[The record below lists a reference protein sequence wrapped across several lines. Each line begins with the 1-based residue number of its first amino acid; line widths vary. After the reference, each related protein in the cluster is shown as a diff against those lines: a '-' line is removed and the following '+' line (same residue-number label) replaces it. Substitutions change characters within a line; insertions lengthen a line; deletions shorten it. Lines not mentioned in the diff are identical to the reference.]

1 MLKYKH
7 TFIFLLSILFLGQVL
22 LAVPSVDKKEND
34 KNKNKIN
41 KTNTNDLYD
50 FISVNQVK
58 MWMSNN
64 GDNSHDPVA
73 DGSGLFWPGGPQATI
88 SIIFEDGLIF
98 GGKVNG
104 EIRVGGSTY
113 RHALQ
118 AGKIL
123 DDGTADDPN
132 LEKYRIYKI
141 RRDWENIDPT
151 EDFDGNGIPDRQEYE
166 DDYNNWPV
174 EDGAPWVDVDGD
186 GVFTRG
192 VDTPEFVGDEVLWYV
207 SNDLDASRT
216 NFLYGTQP
224 MGIEIQN
231 TTFAF
236 NRTGDLGDIVFQKY
250 LMINKGTNTIEDM
263 YVSSWSDT
271 DLGFAGD
278 DFSGCDTNLSLGY
291 TYNGDNNDNDFYGP
305 NPPAVGYDFFQGPIV
320 PAGPDEQAKFK
331 GKFID
336 GFKNLPMTG
345 YAVYINSDPVYADP
359 TLGEASGAEEMYNYM
374 NSKLGN
380 GDPYIDPHTGQE
392 VNFVLAGDPVN
403 GTGWYEGAG
412 WPGGKQPDDR
422 RHLLSSGP
430 FTMAPGDTQEVVI
443 GIIVARSSSNI
454 KSVKEL
460 KIKDQAAQFAYDANF
475 ELPPSPPSPKLH
487 ASTGDKYVQFW
498 WENNAEDYDNK
509 FYKFEGYRI
518 WQFRSLS
525 SVFEDGALLDIFDL
539 KNDIATVEDFVKIE
553 GERIIAPVITANNS
567 GIFRSLNVT
576 TNAFTNTPLDN
587 GTPYYYAVT
596 SYAVKK
602 DEATTPSFL
611 ESPPKIIEVI
621 PGKGAIDY
629 TTQFDIGDGLLAD
642 HSVGFGD
649 GFASVK
655 IIDPV
660 GLQDATYDIILDST
674 VVNDTTG
681 EKGLSYSIVNSTS
694 GDTLVVNSTDFSA
707 QDEDKQIVD
716 GFVAVVNNFGEDSLS
731 AVATDFR
738 VRDIIEVVDRNGNK
752 LDNPVKV
759 NRDKYDTTAFA
770 SSGDWYI
777 KPGGVPPTLL
787 PKKFEEGLG
796 TSYYEI
802 RFTGTSKYYLTNVGF
817 SAKTDKNSLLG
828 EGVLP
833 FEVWD
838 IGRDVESTVD
848 DKRLI
853 VKILDK
859 SLEDGRNVED
869 GKWTFLED
877 GSWEEIFVYEDPDL
891 DPANLPDESGTSLPI
906 DHKFGQLKFVGNIP
920 AEGSGA
926 ILRLRTYKSLDS
938 GDQFKV
944 VMNAANFNDL
954 NAAKDNMDR
963 ISVYPNPYFGSN
975 QLEIDKYRRFV
986 RFVGLP
992 SKATI
997 RIFNLAGVYI
1007 NKIEKDN
1014 LSEFVDWNLL
1024 NKDAI
1029 PVASGMY
1036 LAYIEMP
1043 GVGTKVLKLA
1053 IIQEQQYIDRL

>member
-1 MLKYKH
+1 MLKFKNV
-7 TFIFLLSILFLGQVL
+7 FIFLVSIFLINQ
-22 LAVPSVDKKEND
+22 AVNATSPGEREVD
-34 KNKNKIN
+34 KNKIN
-41 KTNTNDLYD
+41 KINSNDLYD

-64 GDNSHDPVA
+64 GDNSHDPIT
-73 DGSGLFWPGGPQATI
+73 DGSGLYWPGGPQATI

-98 GGKVNG
+98 GGLVNG
-104 EIRVGGSTY
+104 EIRVGGSNY

-123 DDGTADDPN
+123 DNGLADDPN
-132 LEKYRIYKI
+132 LLKYRIYKI
-141 RRDWENIDPT
+141 KRNWENIDPA
-151 EDFDGNGIPDRQEYE
+151 EDFNGDGESDRIAYE
-166 DDYNNWPV
+166 RDYNNWPV

-186 GVFTRG
+186 GVYTNG

-224 MGIEIQN
+224 MGVEIQN

-263 YVSSWSDT
+263 YVASWSDT

-291 TYNGDNNDNDFYGP
+291 TYNGDNNDDDFYGI

-320 PAGPDEQAKFK
+320 PAGPEDQAKFK
-331 GKFID
+331 GKFIN
-336 GFKNLPMTG
+336 GYRNLPMTG
-345 YAVYINSDPVYADP
+345 YAMYINSDPVYSDP
-359 TLGEASGAEEMYNYM
+359 ELGEASGAEEMYNYLQ
-374 NSKLGN
+374 SRLGN
-380 GDPYIDPHTGQE
+380 GDPYIDPHTGAE
-392 VNFVLAGDPVN
+392 VDYVLPGDPVL

-422 RHLLSSGP
+422 RHMLTSGP

-460 KIKDQAAQFAYDANF
+460 KIKDQAAQFAYDADF
-475 ELPPSPPSPKLH
+475 DLPPSPPAPKLH
-487 ASTGDKYVQFW
+487 ASAGDKYIQFW
-498 WENNAEDYDNK
+498 WEANADSYDNQ
-509 FYKFEGYRI
+509 FYQFEGYRVL
-518 WQFRSLS
+518 QFRSLS
-525 SVFEDGALLDIFDL
+525 STFEEGELLATYDIR
-539 KNDIATVEDFVKIE
+539 NDIAVVEDYIKIE
-553 GERIIAPVITANNS
+553 GERIIAPVITASNS
-567 GIFRSLNVT
+567 GIFRSLNIT
-576 TNAFTNTPLDN
+576 ANTFTNEPLRN
-587 GTPYYYAVT
+587 GTPYYFAVT

-629 TTQFDIGDGLLAD
+629 STEFNIGDNKLSVHSIGYGNGL
-642 HSVGFGD
+642 V
-649 GFASVK
+649 FAQVV
-655 IIDPV
+655 DPV
-660 GLQDATYDIILDST
+660 GLQDAVYDVVLDSI

-681 EKGLSYSIVNSTS
+681 EKGLSYSILNSSS
-694 GDTLVVNSTDFSA
+694 GNTLVSNSTDFGA
-707 QDEDKQIVD
+707 ADEDKQIID
-716 GFVAVVNNFGEDSLS
+716 GFVAIVNNWGKDSLD
-731 AVATDFR
+731 AQAGDFR
-738 VRDIIEVVDRNGNK
+738 LRDIIEVVDRNGNE
-752 LDNPVKV
+752 LENPL
-759 NRDKYDTTAFA
+759 NIYRNPSDSAA
-770 SSGDWYI
+770 ISSSGDFYI
-777 KPGGVPPTLL
+777 EAGGTIPSLFPS
-787 PKKFEEGLG
+787 KFDIGLG
-796 TSYYEI
+796 YTHYEI
-802 RFTGTSKYYLTNVGF
+802 RFTGASQYYLNNVGF
-817 SAKTDKNSLLG
+817 SAKTDKDSELG

-838 IGRDVESTVD
+838 VGRDVVSTDD

-853 VKILDK
+853 VKVLDK
-859 SLEDGRNVED
+859 ALTDAFYVED
-869 GKWTFLED
+869 GKWTFLEN
-877 GSWEEIFVYEDPDL
+877 GSWEGIFVYEDPDI
-891 DPANLPDESGTSLPI
+891 DPANLPAQSGTSLKE

-920 AEGSGA
+920 EEGSGA
-926 ILRLRTYKSLDS
+926 VIRLRTYKSLDAT
-938 GDQFKV
+938 DQFKIT
-944 VMNAANFNDL
+944 MSSANLNDL
-954 NAAKDNMDR
+954 NAAKKNMDR

-975 QLEIDKYRRFV
+975 QLETDKYRRFV

-992 SKATI
+992 SEAII
-997 RIFNLAGVYI
+997 RIFNLSGVYI
-1007 NKIEKDN
+1007 QKIEKDDVT
-1014 LSEFVDWNLL
+1014 EFADWNLL

-1029 PVASGMY
+1029 PVSSGIY
-1036 LAYIEMP
+1036 IAYVEMP
-1043 GVGTKVLKLA
+1043 GVGTKILKLA